1 MPALPT
7 SARPLTYRR
16 ALAVVLNRRLGL
28 GSASASGQPRRH
40 SPAGAVPASAID
52 PAGPSNLAA
61 IDQGVGECAGTA
73 LLHATLMSG
82 LVAIIGPVQAP
93 PSFRELTLA
102 DFAARLAGP
111 DPVPGGG
118 SASAVSAA
126 LGASLVAMVATL
138 SQGRPKYAQHTDLY
152 AAALPAATRLADELF
167 AIADEDARAYAA
179 CAFAL
184 KLPREAFAD
193 KEFRDRQVREA
204 AQVAAEVPLR
214 CVERCRDVLA
224 LAEALSG
231 RSNVNASSDL
241 RVAALLTEAAGHGA
255 AENVLVNLPLIGTN
269 DWTQATEA
277 RVAVLLE
284 ELAAVARQVHDIVAS
299 GERREPLTT
308 LPELS
313 R

>member
-1 MPALPT
+1 MQ
-7 SARPLTYRR
+7 S
-16 ALAVVLNRRLGL
+16 
-28 GSASASGQPRRH
+28 
-40 SPAGAVPASAID
+40 
-52 PAGPSNLAA
+52 
-61 IDQGVGECAGTA
+61 
-73 LLHATLMSG
+73 
-82 LVAIIGPVQAP
+82 
-93 PSFRELTLA
+93 PSFRDLTLA
-102 DFAARLAGP
+102 EFAARLAGS

-126 LGASLVAMVATL
+126 LAASLVAMVASL
-138 SQGRPKYAQHTDLY
+138 STGRAKYAQHEDLY
-152 AAALPAATRLADELF
+152 ALARPAANRLLDELF
-167 AIADEDARAYAA
+167 ALADEDAAAYAA

-193 KEFRDRQVREA
+193 KEYRDRQVRET

-214 CVERCRDVLA
+214 SVERCHDVLL
-224 LAEALSG
+224 LAEALAG

-241 RVAALLTEAAGHGA
+241 RVAALLAEAAGRGA

-269 DWTQATEA
+269 DWTQATAE

-284 ELAAVARQVHDIVAS
+284 DLAATARKVHALVAS
-299 GERREPLTT
+299 GERRDPLVS

>member
-1 MPALPT
+1 MLPLAKPV
-7 SARPLTYRR
+7 SRP
-16 ALAVVLNRRLGL
+16 
-28 GSASASGQPRRH
+28 
-40 SPAGAVPASAID
+40 
-52 PAGPSNLAA
+52 
-61 IDQGVGECAGTA
+61 
-73 LLHATLMSG
+73 
-82 LVAIIGPVQAP
+82 VAIIGPVQAP

-102 DFAARLAGP
+102 EFAAKLAGS

-138 SQGRPKYAQHTDLY
+138 SQGRPRYTQHDDLY
-152 AAALPAATRLADELF
+152 AAALPAAHRLADELF
-167 AIADEDARAYAA
+167 VLADEDARAYAA
-179 CAFAL
+179 CAIAL

-193 KEFRDRQVREA
+193 KEYRDRQVRET
-204 AQVAAEVPLR
+204 AQVAAQVPLR
-214 CVERCRDVLA
+214 AVERCHDVLL
-224 LAEALSG
+224 LAEALAG

-241 RVAALLTEAAGHGA
+241 RVAALLCEAAGRGA

-269 DWTQATEA
+269 DWTQSTEA

-284 ELAAVARQVHDIVAS
+284 DLARTARTVHDVVSS
-299 GERREPLTT
+299 GERREPLVS